1 MVVHIVDGTYELF
14 RHFYGARRFAKGGDP
29 PFGAVAGVLHTVL
42 EMIEGGA
49 THIGVATDHVIES
62 FRNDLWPGY
71 KTGEGLEPA
80 LRAQFHPLEA
90 ALRAMGITVWAM
102 VELEADDAMASAAA
116 LAARDP
122 AVEKVCIWTP
132 DKDLSQCVV
141 GDRVVQ
147 IDRRSRTVRNA
158 AAVQEKFGVPP
169 ERIPDYLALVGDS
182 ADGYPG
188 ISGIGARTAARLV
201 SRHGPLEQFPADVL
215 GERRAQALLFKA
227 LATLKCDAPLFRE
240 VDELR
245 WRGPTATFPAVA
257 ERMGAHRVLARCRRV
272 ASSSGT

>member
-1 MVVHIVDGTYELF
+1 
-14 RHFYGARRFAKGGDP
+14 
-29 PFGAVAGVLHTVL
+29 
-42 EMIEGGA
+42 
-49 THIGVATDHVIES
+49 
-62 FRNDLWPGY
+62 
-71 KTGEGLEPA
+71 
-80 LRAQFHPLEA
+80 
-90 ALRAMGITVWAM
+90 
-102 VELEADDAMASAAA
+102 
-116 LAARDP
+116 
-122 AVEKVCIWTP
+122 
-132 DKDLSQCVV
+132 
-141 GDRVVQ
+141 
-147 IDRRSRTVRNA
+147 VRNA